1 MTIICRWNEYS
12 SEQTEHLW
20 QKSKRHVLRIL
31 RIPPLSF
38 FRLVKR
44 RTEDRNRLDTF
55 VGDTKF
61 REVAATE
68 IFPLRGC
75 AQVRAGS
82 RNMTVN
88 FSRIHR
94 AERMECPFIVSKRAA
109 SRQKPWTGIPF
120 LRPNYSCHYTCGF
133 LERAYSRISVQV
145 SKPRDS
151 AGDSCHSF
159 FPLPFLSFFRSFF
172 ICFSFFFLSFS
183 SNVHAQCSRLCGS
196 GFQIW
201 LDSLGLQFCN
211 P

>member
-31 RIPPLSF
+31 RIPF

-145 SKPRDS
+145 SKPRDP

-172 ICFSFFFLSFS
+172 ICFSFFLSFFFEQRTRA
-183 SNVHAQCSRLCGS
+183 V
-196 GFQIW
+196 
-201 LDSLGLQFCN
+201 
-211 P
+211 